1 MKHETPGGEAS
12 DTKARI
18 LEAAASVFASK
29 GYHDTGVED
38 IVEASGSSKGGFY
51 FHWPSKEKIFLSLV
65 DTFAE
70 LLELRL
76 LTRLSETKGGVE
88 RLDAALL
95 VCVETFGKYRTL
107 AKIALVQAAGL
118 GLAFDAKRHE
128 VEDRF
133 VAIISENLSSAIADG
148 SIPAVDPEIA
158 ARVWMGALDGIVMRW
173 IQTGSPDPETAL
185 PSLRAILLQSV
196 GVPES
201 RIRTN
206 YKESS

>member
-1 MKHETPGGEAS
+1 MKHDMTGGEAS
-12 DTKARI
+12 DTKTRI

-29 GYHDTGVED
+29 GYHDTRVED
-38 IVEASGSSKGGFY
+38 IVAASGSSKGGFY

-70 LLELRL
+70 LLEQRL
-76 LTRLSETKGGVE
+76 LARLAETRGGVE
-88 RLDAALL
+88 RLDAALQ
-95 VCVETFGKYRTL
+95 VCVETFGKYRSL

-133 VAIISENLSSAIADG
+133 VAIISKNLAAAMADG
-148 SIPAVDPEIA
+148 SIPAVEPEIA

-173 IQTGSPDPETAL
+173 IQTGSPDPEAAL
-185 PSLRAILLQSV
+185 PSLRAMLLRSV
-196 GVPES
+196 GVPEN

>member
-1 MKHETPGGEAS
+1 MKHDTPGGEAS
-12 DTKARI
+12 DTKTRI

-29 GYHDTGVED
+29 GYHDTRVED

-70 LLELRL
+70 LLEQRL
-76 LTRLSETKGGVE
+76 LARLAETRGGVE
-88 RLDAALL
+88 RLDVALQ
-95 VCVETFGKYRTL
+95 VCVETFGTYRAL

-133 VAIISENLSSAIADG
+133 VAIISDNLAAAIADD

-158 ARVWMGALDGIVMRW
+158 ARIWMGALDGIVMRW

-185 PSLRAILLQSV
+185 PSLRAMLLRSV

-201 RIRTN
+201 RISTN

>member
-1 MKHETPGGEAS
+1 MTGGEAS
-12 DTKARI
+12 DTKTRI

-29 GYHDTGVED
+29 GYHDTRVED
-38 IVEASGSSKGGFY
+38 IVAASGSSKGGFY

-70 LLELRL
+70 LLEQRL
-76 LTRLSETKGGVE
+76 LARLAETRGGVE
-88 RLDAALL
+88 RLDAALQ
-95 VCVETFGKYRTL
+95 VCVETFGKYRAL

-118 GLAFDAKRHE
+118 GRAFDAKRHE

-133 VAIISENLSSAIADG
+133 VAIISENLAAAMADG
-148 SIPAVDPEIA
+148 SIPAVEPEIA

-173 IQTGSPDPETAL
+173 IQTGSPDPEAAL
-185 PSLRAILLQSV
+185 PSLRAMLLRSV
-196 GVPES
+196 GVPEN